1 MYPFTFSS
9 YLIYQAERQRSAADQ
24 READVRAGELAA
36 SIAKIGHAVKAA
48 VTRRAGNRLQEPAMA
63 GDDLIP
69 VGKCRDGFCPSKLTA
84 VPAQP
89 APRTAR

>member
-1 MYPFTFSS
+1 MYPFTFS
-9 YLIYQAERQRSAADQ
+9 YLIYEAERQRSAADQ

-48 VTRRAGNRLQEPAMA
+48 VTRRAGGNRLQEPAMA

-69 VGKCRDGFCPSKLTA
+69 VGKCRDGFCPSRLTA

-89 APRTAR
+89 APRTAG